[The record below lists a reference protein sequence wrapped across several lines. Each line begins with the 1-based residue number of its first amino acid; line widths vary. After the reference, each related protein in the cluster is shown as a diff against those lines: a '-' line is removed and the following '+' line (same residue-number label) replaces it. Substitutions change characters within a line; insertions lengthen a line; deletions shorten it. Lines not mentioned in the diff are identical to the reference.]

1 KNKGQL
7 AVNYDADLTIFEI
20 VENEKELK
28 DSNGFTRI
36 AKEQILPIKT
46 IIGGVIYDN

>member
-1 KNKGQL
+1 MTVGF
-7 AVNYDADLTIFEI
+7 DADLTIFEI

-36 AKEQILPIKT
+36 AKEQIVPVKT